1 MAALKSKIVVVPLG
15 EVDFMIVNRLAAD
28 LGPIFNR
35 SVDILKGMK
44 LPQEAQNVIRGQ
56 YYAMVI
62 MSKLER
68 VKANS
73 REKVIGV
80 CEDDL
85 YLPDQNSI
93 IGHADTISGTAVVS
107 LWQIRQEFYGLP
119 ENDSQ
124 VYPRLYKESLHQLAH
139 LLMYPSAV
147 IPNVSIITA
156 MICRIL
162 IIKGIIS
169 AIYANVRWSVWS
181 DRLCLLYFFTNHP
194 QINPNCIITRA
205 I

>member
-15 EVDFMIVNRLAAD
+15 EVDFMIVNRLATD

-139 LLMYPSAV
+139 LFD
-147 IPNVSIITA
+147 VSECRNPKCVNYYSHDMSDIDNKGNNFCD
-156 MICRIL
+156 ICKRKMVSL
-162 IIKGIIS
+162 
-169 AIYANVRWSVWS
+169 V
-181 DRLCLLYFFTNHP
+181 
-194 QINPNCIITRA
+194 
-205 I
+205 